1 MRKRIIHIV
10 NRAWQLVIATSE
22 TWDKIASEQP
32 TEEKIRRMYVFPF
45 IYVNVAVVFLCSLVY
60 ASENAWQAAFIN
72 TIVSAVA
79 LTGGYFIAC
88 TGCFR
93 YLDRKY
99 PQRYPKAMCTKV
111 VSYCYT
117 IVFMLRLVTEIIP
130 SLFFLQILDIFTG
143 YLVWEACRSVF
154 NIPEEERSNIVLVF
168 TLIIIFITPVLSH
181 LMLFMLPNA
190 AV

>member
-1 MRKRIIHIV
+1 MHIV
-10 NRAWQLVIATSE
+10 NRAWQLVIATPE
-22 TWDKIASEQP
+22 TWDKIASEHP
-32 TEEKIRRMYVFPF
+32 AEEKLRRTYVFPF
-45 IYVNVAVVFLCSLVY
+45 IYVNVAVVFLSHLIY
-60 ASENAWQAAFIN
+60 ADENMWQAAFIN

-88 TGCFR
+88 AACFA
-93 YLDRKY
+93 YLNRKF
-99 PQRYPKAMCTKV
+99 PQRYERALCTKV

-117 IVFMLRLVTEIIP
+117 IVFLLRIVTEIIP

-154 NIPEEERSNIVLVF
+154 GIQEEERSHIVVVF
-168 TLIIIFITPVLSH
+168 TLVIIFITPLLSR